1 MSETLL
7 GEVFER
13 ARHCMYPS
21 EPTRCVASPG
31 SGGGADGV
39 RGGTRLAVPG
49 RHEDPQNRV
58 DQGYALGG
66 FGFRAVAS
74 PVRDET
80 GERAKRHVRI
90 G

>member
-7 GEVFER
+7 EEVFER

-39 RGGTRLAVPG
+39 RGGTRLTVPG
-49 RHEDPQNRV
+49 
-58 DQGYALGG
+58 A
-66 FGFRAVAS
+66 A
-74 PVRDET
+74 
-80 GERAKRHVRI
+80 
-90 G
+90 